1 KFQEIKSLR
10 ILSEAINYEPEYKT
24 KFDALS
30 SLYLLM
36 ILKTELEGQDLV
48 INLDA
53 EDAYEEYDNEQL
65 DNPNNRTIEFLKF

>member
-1 KFQEIKSLR
+1 
-10 ILSEAINYEPEYKT
+10 
-24 KFDALS
+24 
-30 SLYLLM
+30 M

-53 EDAYEEYDNEQL
+53 EDAYDEYDDEQL